1 MSTAN
6 PIKSDIDF
14 DAPGKQV
21 GYLRLPHSVN
31 RSAYGWI
38 PIPVASIRNG
48 TGPTFLITAGSH
60 GDEYE
65 GQIIV
70 ARLIR
75 ELQPSMIQGQ
85 VILLPMTNFPAAE
98 AGTRTSP
105 LDDGNLNRLYPG
117 NPAGTPTQVIAHYIE
132 SVLLARAEYM
142 VDLHSGGTSLIYEGA
157 NMMGLEPRDAE
168 EEVRVS
174 GLLRAFGLPKAFL
187 YQPNPVN
194 VTAAARRQGAI
205 CFLTELGGGGQ
216 VSSGLVDLARQ
227 GLLNLLAHVGILS
240 GELVPASAPAVPRMM
255 RIEKGIHY
263 VYALNA
269 GLWEPL
275 VELGDQVE
283 AGQPA
288 ALIHFPDD
296 PLREPVTV
304 YFAGSGEVIC
314 KRALAQVR
322 VGDCL
327 LELAGARSGNMG

>member
-1 MSTAN
+1 MNTAN
-6 PIKSDIDF
+6 PIKSDVDF
-14 DAPGKQV
+14 QATGKHV

-48 TGPTFLITAGSH
+48 EGPTFLITAGSH

-105 LDDGNLNRLYPG
+105 IDDGNLNRLYPG
-117 NPAGTPTQVIAHYIE
+117 NPAGTPTHVIAHYIE
-132 SVLLARAEYM
+132 SVLLGLADYM

-168 EEVRVS
+168 EEAMVS
-174 GLLRAFGLPKAFL
+174 GLLKAFGLPKAFL

-205 CFLTELGGGGQ
+205 CFLTELGGGGL
-216 VSSGLVDLARQ
+216 VSSGLVDQAHQ
-227 GLLNLLAHVGILS
+227 GLLSLLAHVGILS
-240 GELVPASAPAVPRMM
+240 GELVPASPPAVPRLM
-255 RIEKGIHY
+255 RIEKGVHY

-288 ALIHFPDD
+288 ALIHFPHE

-304 YFAGSGEVIC
+304 HFSGSGEVIC

-327 LELAGARSGNMG
+327 LELAGPRSGIFG

>member
-168 EEVRVS
+168 
-174 GLLRAFGLPKAFL
+174 
-187 YQPNPVN
+187 
-194 VTAAARRQGAI
+194 
-205 CFLTELGGGGQ
+205 LGGGGQ

-240 GELVPASAPAVPRMM
+240 GELVPASAPTVPRMM
-255 RIEKGIHY
+255 RIEKGVHY

-304 YFAGSGEVIC
+304 HFAGSGEVIC

-327 LELAGARSGNMG
+327 LELAGLRSGIFG